1 MMHYQVLMNEAL
13 QFVLDRGIPD
23 DAIGNAVVTQARAMA
38 GSVWD

>member
-1 MMHYQVLMNEAL
+1 MNYQTLMNEAL
-13 QFVLDRGIPD
+13 AFVLDRGIPD